1 MKTEEAM
8 GLKNKIFIVS
18 LLSVFLL
25 GAALLLVLTNRM
37 NVYQNEVI
45 EDLRTTMM
53 AEKQEKLKAVIDTAY
68 STLKPVLAD
77 KKGDELA
84 SELARR
90 VQDLRFVEGNPDS
103 YFYIHDMQGVVIAHG
118 SNPQNVG
125 KSQWDLK
132 NAKNQ
137 YIVRN
142 IVQSAKSGD
151 GFTIFDGYKP
161 TEDAFFPKMTFSRY
175 MPDQGYA
182 LTTGFYIDDIDNVIA
197 EKKVK
202 LDKEYFSLI
211 ITIAVITAIAALIVS
226 SMGYVVISRTMKPL
240 EEVGAQ
246 LEELSMGNGDL
257 TARLNISS
265 NDEIGK
271 VAKSFNSFVSKLQ
284 DMLNQLSAVSHHL
297 SASTSKVESSNH
309 QTQGQINKQLDQ
321 VNMVATAIEEMSSA
335 SLEIARD
342 AEASAGEVESCFSST
357 RQGQEITNKT
367 KKAVEQLNGEI
378 HATANYIE
386 KLNANTGDIS
396 QIIETIQGIAEQTN
410 LLALNAAIEAARAG
424 EFGRGFAV
432 VADEVRSLSQKTT
445 ESASEIREMIL
456 ELQSITENTT
466 DSIKKTGNTATTSVD
481 YINEVELQFN
491 AITKSMQRV
500 QQMSAQIATAS
511 EEQSAV
517 SGEVAQNTTEV
528 RDIAQTLSIQSQESA
543 NEASVV
549 NEKVKL
555 MNLQLKQF
563 RI

>member
-1 MKTEEAM
+1 M

-25 GAALLLVLTNRM
+25 GAVLLLVLTNRM

-45 EDLRTTMM
+45 EDLRTTMIS
-53 AEKQEKLKAVIDTAY
+53 EKQEKLKAVIDTAY
-68 STLKPVLAD
+68 STLKPIFVD
-77 KKGDELA
+77 KKGEKLK
-84 SELARR
+84 SELAAR
-90 VQDLRFVEGNPDS
+90 VQGLRFVDGNPDS

-118 SNPQNVG
+118 SNPKNVG

-132 NAKNQ
+132 NSKNQ

-175 MPDQGYA
+175 IPDPGYA
-182 LTTGFYIDDIDNVIA
+182 LTTGFYIDDIDDAIE
-197 EKKVK
+197 EKKAK
-202 LDKEYFSLI
+202 LDEEYFSLI
-211 ITIAVITAIAALIVS
+211 LTIVIITAIAALMVS
-226 SMGYVVISRTMKPL
+226 CIGYVVISRTMKPL
-240 EEVGAQ
+240 EEIGAQ
-246 LEELSMGNGDL
+246 IEELSMGNGDL
-257 TARLNISS
+257 TVRLNISS

-271 VAKSFNSFVSKLQ
+271 VASSFNSFVSKLQ
-284 DMLNQLSAVSHHL
+284 DMLNQLSELSHHL
-297 SASTSKVESSNH
+297 SASTSKAESFNH
-309 QTQGQINKQLDQ
+309 GTQAQIDKQLDQ

-335 SLEIARD
+335 TLEIARD
-342 AEASAGEVESCFSST
+342 AEASAGEVESCFTST
-357 RQGQEITNKT
+357 RQGHQVTNKT
-367 KKAVEQLNGEI
+367 KEAVEQLNNEI
-378 HATANYIE
+378 QATAEYIE

-445 ESASEIREMIL
+445 ESASEIRDMIL
-456 ELQSITENTT
+456 ELQSITESTT
-466 DSIKKTGNTATTSVD
+466 ESIKTTGSTATTSVE
-481 YINEVELQFN
+481 YINEVELQFDAITN
-491 AITKSMQRV
+491 AIERV
-500 QQMSAQIATAS
+500 QQMSTQIATAS

-528 RDIAQTLSIQSQESA
+528 RDIAQRLSEQSQESA
-543 NEASVV
+543 NEASSV

-555 MNLQLKQF
+555 INLQLEQF
-563 RI
+563 KI